1 MFKNIKIQWYNIL
14 SLYNIQYSLY
24 LLSTHILLLINI
36 VDFIIHVLFFL
47 KDYNKD
53 VCTYNQYYVN
63 FISWYQYYI
72 NY

>member
-47 KDYNKD
+47 KDYNEN

>member
-47 KDYNKD
+47 KDYVED
-53 VCTYNQYYVN
+53 VYTYNQYYVN